1 MAYEAGKNF
10 KRHLI
15 KRYGVTEK
23 QLADWYQEYEEDM
36 PTIGVYCSSNSKLRY
51 LNKYLCDIDLQRKY
65 RKCKNYQKLDDYTFE
80 GIDRQTNDKIKIN
93 LDKTRKKTKRINV
106 YINNQLFYEC
116 GSQAAAIAKLKEYYN
131 E

>member
-36 PTIGVYCSSNSKLRY
+36 STIGVYCSVKSKLRY

-65 RKCKNYQKLDDYTFE
+65 RKCKNYRKLDDYTFE

-93 LDKTRKKTKRINV
+93 LDGTRKKTKRINV
-106 YINNQLFYEC
+106 YINDQLFYEC
-116 GSQAAAIAKLKEYYN
+116 GSQVAAIAKLKEYYN